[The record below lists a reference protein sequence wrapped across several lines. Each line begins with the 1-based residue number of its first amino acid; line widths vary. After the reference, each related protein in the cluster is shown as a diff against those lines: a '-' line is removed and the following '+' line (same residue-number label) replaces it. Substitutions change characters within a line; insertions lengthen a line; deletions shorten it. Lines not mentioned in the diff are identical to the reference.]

1 MPKNCNP
8 PFILAMFLAAILG
21 YLAILDTNARM
32 AFLTLSGNGIGGY
45 FALTT
50 PQKREKENAESE
62 QSLTPT
68 RKNES

>member
-1 MPKNCNP
+1 
-8 PFILAMFLAAILG
+8 MFLAAILG

-50 PQKREKENAESE
+50 PQKRDKETVPQKED
-62 QSLTPT
+62 
-68 RKNES
+68 